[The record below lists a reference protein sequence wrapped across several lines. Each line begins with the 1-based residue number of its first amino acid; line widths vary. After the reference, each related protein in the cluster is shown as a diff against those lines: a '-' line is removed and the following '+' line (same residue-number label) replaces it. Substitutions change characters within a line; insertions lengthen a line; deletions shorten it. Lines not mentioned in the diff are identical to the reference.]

1 MVLGV
6 IRFLLRTSEFLLRL
20 YYLITTCYYVVLFF
34 ITVLLEIA
42 SIHCFVLFPRG
53 SPGPGNLILK
63 LPGRLRRPGS
73 SRRRSRRS
81 RRSPEEGRREDQKR
95 ISSRISYSKDR
106 DDRTPLLTFRTYQI
120 LPNTNSYFHCLYYSY
135 LDLLQQLLGYQG
147 GALPPLGYPRGPWGR
162 RSR

>member
-6 IRFLLRTSEFLLRL
+6 IRFLLR
-20 YYLITTCYYVVLFF
+20 TCYYVVLFF

-95 ISSRISYSKDR
+95 ISIRISYSKDR

-120 LPNTNSYFHCLYYSY
+120 LPNTNNYFHCLYSY
-135 LDLLQQLLGYQG
+135 LDLLPQG
-147 GALPPLGYPRGPWGR
+147 ALGYPTGAVP
-162 RSR
+162 